1 MLLGHLGHRGVGRRD
16 ADLADLAAEVH
27 LLLHDVVAV
36 HGVLLRAVAGDV
48 ARLAAAV
55 ARLAGRV
62 EGSAARSRAVARDVA
77 ELAASV
83 ALHGL
88 SLAVASKVVGAS
100 ALVARRRALADRVAA
115 AAEARDEPTTGN
127 RRGTPNRTRVER
139 GRAGTLVHV
148 RTWAD
153 IKSGGAGNVQCSG
166 QTAGS
171 CGNGPSHRHR

>member
-36 HGVLLRAVAGDV
+36 HGVLLRAVARDV
-48 ARLAAAV
+48 SRLAAAV

-62 EGSAARSRAVARDVA
+62 EGAAARSRAVARDVA

-88 SLAVASKVVGAS
+88 RLAVTGKVVRAS
-100 ALVARRRALADRVAA
+100 ALVARRRALADGVAA
-115 AAEARDEPTTGN
+115 AAETRDEPAPGN
-127 RRGTPNRTRVER
+127 RRGAPNRTRVER
-139 GRAGTLVHV
+139 GRAGTLVQV
-148 RTWAD
+148 RT
-153 IKSGGAGNVQCSG
+153 
-166 QTAGS
+166 
-171 CGNGPSHRHR
+171 